1 MLLLGIAGVLIAGT
15 GFAQGPAEDAAPGQL
30 TIMGPDGK
38 AGPLCP
44 LEGTKVDAD
53 IAGFGARVTVVQ
65 TFANPTRTPIEAL
78 YTFPLPADA
87 AVDRMRMQV
96 GDRVVEGMIRR
107 REEARRIYE
116 AAKSQGQVAGLLD
129 QERPNLFT
137 QSVANIMPGAKVRIE
152 ISYVQVLKYEEGQF
166 EFSFPMV
173 VGPRFV
179 TAKTPDNQL
188 LTPPIVPKGMRTG
201 ANIELT
207 ARLDAG
213 APIQNLESV
222 LHATSTKR
230 DGPSR
235 ATITLSRKD
244 EIPNRDF
251 ILRYRVAGDGVTGA
265 VLTHAD
271 PQKGGFFTLVLMPP
285 KEPRSEDIA
294 PKEVVFVMDQSGSQS
309 GFPIEK
315 SKELTLQLIRTLNP
329 EDTFNVISFANG
341 VRQLWSGPRRVTSE
355 NLGEAQRFVEGLQA
369 NGGTQLLSAV
379 QAALQPEP
387 DPDRLRLVVFNT
399 DGFVGNEFEILDA
412 IQKNR
417 GAARMFTFG
426 IGNSVNRFLIDSMS
440 AEGKGD
446 SEIVTLAEGADKA
459 VERFVQRTRSPILT
473 DVSVRFEG
481 VSVDQVLP
489 EAIPDVFSEKPI
501 VVKGRYSQPGTG
513 RVIVSGKYGG
523 EVWTHAYPVV
533 LPARDQY
540 GSAIASLW
548 ARERVDQLMRQNW
561 LAAQRGGNAE
571 DTSAIVDVALE
582 FGIMSQYTSFVAVES
597 RVVNIGGKQRTVRVP
612 VEMADG
618 VSYEGIFG
626 NRPGAFARSAS
637 GGFGGGGFG
646 GGGFSGAAAAK
657 SLSTTTPPA
666 RDKAETKSGMTEKEL
681 HEFNVRT
688 KIAQPLRGAKG
699 QQEVQ
704 IWLADTDPGT
714 LDKLKKAGAKVE
726 VVDEGLRVV
735 FGIVDAAKLEAL
747 AQIEQVQRI
756 EKI

>member
-1 MLLLGIAGVLIAGT
+1 MLLLGIAGMLIAGT
-15 GFAQGPAEDAAPGQL
+15 GGVQGPAKDAAPGQL
-30 TIMGPDGK
+30 TIMGADGK
-38 AGPLCP
+38 PGALCP
-44 LEGTKVDAD
+44 LEGTKVEAD

-65 TFANPTRTPIEAL
+65 TFTNPSKAPIEAL
-78 YTFPLPADA
+78 YTFPLPSDA
-87 AVDRMRMQV
+87 AVDRMRMEV
-96 GDRVVEGMIRR
+96 GDRVVEGVIRR

-137 QSVANIMPGAKVRIE
+137 QSVANIMPGANVQIE
-152 ISYVQVLKYEEGQF
+152 ISYVQLLKYEDGQF
-166 EFSFPMV
+166 EFVYPMV

-179 TAKTPDNQL
+179 TPQTPDGQL
-188 LTPPIVPKGMRTG
+188 LTPPIVPKGTRSG
-201 ANIELT
+201 SDIELSVQ
-207 ARLDAG
+207 LDAG
-213 APIQNLESV
+213 APIARLESV
-222 LHATSTKR
+222 LHATAVRKE
-230 DGPSR
+230 GANR
-235 ATITLSRKD
+235 AVVTLSRKD

-251 ILRYRVAGDGVTGA
+251 ILRYGVAGAGVTGA

-271 PQKGGFFTLVLMPP
+271 PEKGGFFTLVLMPP
-285 KEPRSEDIA
+285 KDPRSEDIA

-341 VRQLWSGPRRVTSE
+341 VRQLWSRPRRFGAE
-355 NLGEAQRFVEGLQA
+355 AAAEAQRFVEGLQA

-379 QAALQPEP
+379 QTALEPEP

-412 IQKNR
+412 IQKHR
-417 GAARMFTFG
+417 GSARMFTFG

-446 SEIVTLAEGADKA
+446 SEIVTLAERADKA

-481 VSVDQVLP
+481 VEVNQVLP
-489 EAIPDVFSEKPI
+489 EAIPDVFSNKPI
-501 VVKGRYSQPGTG
+501 VVKGRYSQPGRG
-513 RVIVSGKYGG
+513 RVIVSGKFGG
-523 EVWTHAYPVV
+523 EVWSHAYPVV
-533 LPARDQY
+533 LPARDQA

-548 ARERVDQLMRQNW
+548 ARDRVDQLMRQNW
-561 LAAQRGGNAE
+561 LAAQRGGSTE

-626 NRPGAFARSAS
+626 KDVAGRPAAFARSAS
-637 GGFGGGGFG
+637 GAVGGGGGGFG
-646 GGGFSGAAAAK
+646 GATLGVAAN
-657 SLSTTTPPA
+657 TPPPA
-666 RDKAETKSGMTEKEL
+666 STKGESKVGLGEKEL
-681 HEFNVRT
+681 RALNFRT
-688 KIAQPLRGAKG
+688 KVAQVLRESKG
-699 QQEVQ
+699 VQDVQ
-704 IWLADTDPGT
+704 IWLAIADEET
-714 LDKLKKAGAKVE
+714 LAQLAKVGVKAE
-726 VVDEGLRVV
+726 VVDKRLKIV
-735 FGIVDAAKLEAL
+735 FGTVDAAKLEAL
-747 AQIEQVQRI
+747 AQLEAVQRV
-756 EKI
+756 ERL